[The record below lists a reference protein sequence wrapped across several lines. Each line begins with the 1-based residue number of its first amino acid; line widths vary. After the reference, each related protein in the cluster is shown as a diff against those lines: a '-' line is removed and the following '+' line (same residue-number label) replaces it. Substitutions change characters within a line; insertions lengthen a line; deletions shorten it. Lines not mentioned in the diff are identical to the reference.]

1 MSDQIKQIAERLQ
14 GLRDVLELTPDEVAK
29 SCQLSVEEYLGME
42 SGEKDI
48 SVSALQKIARKY
60 GIALDVLMF
69 GEEPKMSS
77 YFLTRCGSG
86 VSVERTKAYISH
98 WLPVFAGVRLILLL

>member
-14 GLRDVLELTPDEVAK
+14 GLRDVLEPTPDEVAK

-86 VSVERTKAYISH
+86 VSVERTKAYK
-98 WLPVFAGVRLILLL
+98 